1 VGYGPAVSSP
11 FLKIPESEWVASN
24 ALSFAILDK
33 YPVSQGHTLVIP
45 RRLVSSWFEATPEEQ
60 RAIFELVD
68 KVKRGLDASPRPPN
82 GYNIGINVGAAAGQ
96 TVFHLHVH
104 VIARYLGDMADP
116 RGGVRHVIPSKGNYL
131 RPPGKPLA
139 TGGVKDPFLLH
150 LEPLFARATDVA
162 VLAAFVRDSGLAEL
176 RESVHE
182 ALMRGA
188 RVRLLTGDYLS
199 ITQASALRELLSWT
213 SENEVQRDE
222 GAGTFEARIV
232 EEKHIRCSFHPKSW
246 RFEGPELAVAFV
258 GSSNVSRSAL
268 KTGIEWNLPV
278 ERDQNPRA
286 YQEVADE
293 FEAWWSRATCFDA
306 AWVTQYEQ
314 SSARPL
320 PLTRAVLPE
329 AEELFEEPAPSV
341 RRRAPHEVQLEALA
355 ALADSRGNG
364 QQRALVVLATGLGK
378 TLLAALD
385 IEAFEAALGRP
396 ARVLFLAHRSELLT
410 QAATTLR
417 PYLPKSTFGWFVG
430 PKGELDAD
438 VIFASVQKLSR
449 PENIAWL
456 KQIPAPDYVVI
467 DEVHHATAPSYL
479 TILENLQPTFLLGL
493 TATPERTDA
502 EDIFR
507 LFDDNI
513 VYRAD
518 LGEGIAR
525 DLLVPFAY
533 YGLKDDVEYEN
544 IPWRNRR
551 FDPAKLATAVQTEAR
566 MQRMWRAWG
575 EYPATRTLVFCASVP
590 HAEYV
595 RNWLRQQ
602 GVRVVAVHSGAETDD
617 RAAALS
623 KLATGELDAVCAVDI
638 FNEGIDVPGVD
649 RVVMLRPTESSV
661 VFLQQLGRGLRKADG
676 KSSVTIIDFVGNHW
690 MFLDRLQ
697 TLLSLG
703 SSQASPSLRDYLVNG
718 KQSELPPGC
727 SVQVELEA
735 KQLLANL
742 LPKGSEEVERMYRE
756 LRLAWGRRPTLDEL
770 YRLGYLPAALRMSWF
785 YFIKDQ
791 GDLTD
796 AEEHALGGRAAA
808 WFKEV
813 ETTHMSKSFKMV
825 LLQALLDAGALGEGL
840 SLQEL
845 ASRSLLLL
853 RQDPEL
859 RKDLEGV
866 KYLDGE
872 SGSEQ
877 QRFLSNWKALPVKAW
892 TQGEEWF
899 RVEGERFVSRLPVRA
914 ESRDAFNA
922 MTQELVDYRLAKY
935 LDQKRTSSLTNGFE
949 AKVSPSTTPILRLP
963 PRDKQSGIPDKPT
976 LVTLPDGSL
985 WEFKFVKIAINT
997 AWPAG
1002 DSTRTNRLPDLLR
1015 QWFGPKAGLPG
1026 TSFRVHFTKEAD
1038 AWHVEPV
1045 GAAVIPLLAR
1055 RTLAAFPSLRA
1066 AAGAAVDSLASIPEE
1081 RRVSLPLA
1089 SSADDLFAVRA
1100 SGDSMKGGER
1110 PIHDGDWLVM
1120 RYTRGVGIGALSGQ
1134 VALVQVPDVSGHAY
1148 QVKRIVQK
1156 GAQWL
1161 LCSDNPEYPS
1171 FDVLEGF
1178 TAIAQLVDIIRPER
1192 VGPFTGVL
1200 LSEEGAMKAFGLS
1213 SPPKTGRY
1221 SGHLFLCIDR
1231 RGILKSRDHIKQ
1243 DIPDRHPGETVF
1255 VLTRTGPEQPW
1266 RYAGIAPWSEAE
1278 GLWVLPEPV
1287 DTDTW
1292 AALGPTSEVE

>member
-1 VGYGPAVSSP
+1 
-11 FLKIPESEWVASN
+11 
-24 ALSFAILDK
+24 
-33 YPVSQGHTLVIP
+33 
-45 RRLVSSWFEATPEEQ
+45 
-60 RAIFELVD
+60 
-68 KVKRGLDASPRPPN
+68 
-82 GYNIGINVGAAAGQ
+82 
-96 TVFHLHVH
+96 
-104 VIARYLGDMADP
+104 M
-116 RGGVRHVIPSKGNYL
+116 
-131 RPPGKPLA
+131 
-139 TGGVKDPFLLH
+139 
-150 LEPLFARATDVA
+150 
-162 VLAAFVRDSGLAEL
+162 
-176 RESVHE
+176 
-182 ALMRGA
+182 
-188 RVRLLTGDYLS
+188 
-199 ITQASALRELLSWT
+199 
-213 SENEVQRDE
+213 SENEVQREE

-232 EEKHIRCSFHPKSW
+232 EEKKIRCSFHPKSW

-286 YQEVADE
+286 YQEVVDE

-314 SSARPL
+314 YSARPL

-341 RRRAPHEVQLEALA
+341 RRRDPHEVQIEALA
-355 ALADSRGNG
+355 ALAASRKNG

-385 IEAFEAALGRP
+385 IEAFEATRGQP

-449 PENIAWL
+449 PENIARL

-502 EDIFR
+502 GDIFR

-551 FDPAKLATAVQTEAR
+551 FDPAKLAAAVQTEAR
-566 MQRMWRAWG
+566 MQRMWRAWR

-703 SSQASPSLRDYLVNG
+703 SSRAAPSLRDYLVHG
-718 KQSELPPGC
+718 KQPELPPGC

-735 KQLLANL
+735 KQLLTSL
-742 LPKGSEEVERMYRE
+742 LPPGSQAVERMYRE
-756 LRLAWGRRPTLDEL
+756 LRHAWGRRPTLDEL
-770 YRLGYLPAALRMSWF
+770 YRLGYLPAASGMSWF
-785 YFIKDQ
+785 DFIRSQ

-796 AEEHALGGRAAA
+796 AEEHALGGRGAA
-808 WFKEV
+808 WFKELQ
-813 ETTHMSKSFKMV
+813 TTPMSKSFKVV
-825 LLQALLDAGALGEGL
+825 LIQALLNAGALEGGL
-840 SLQEL
+840 SLEEL
-845 ASRSLLLL
+845 ASRSFLLL
-853 RQDPEL
+853 RQAPEL
-859 RKDLEGV
+859 GKDLEGV
-866 KYLDGE
+866 KYLEGE

-877 QRFLSNWKALPVKAW
+877 QRFLANWKALPVKAW
-892 TQGEEWF
+892 TEDGEWF
-899 RVEGERFVSRLPVRA
+899 RVEGTRLASRLPIKE
-914 ESRDAFNA
+914 ESREAFNA
-922 MTQELVDYRLAKY
+922 MTQELVDYRLARY
-935 LDQKRTSSLTNGFE
+935 LDQKRASSLTSGFE
-949 AKVSPSTTPILRLP
+949 ATVSPSTTPILRLP
-963 PRDKQSGIPDKPT
+963 RRDRHPGIPDPAPEKQPT

-985 WEFKFVKIAINT
+985 WSFKFVKIAINT

-1015 QWFGPKAGLPG
+1015 EWFGPKAGLPG
-1026 TSFRVHFTKEAD
+1026 TSFRVHFKKETD
-1038 AWHVEPV
+1038 GWHVEPV
-1045 GAAVIPLLAR
+1045 GAAVIPLLPR

-1066 AAGAAVDSLASIPEE
+1066 AAGAARDSLASIPEE
-1081 RRVSLPLA
+1081 RRVNLPLA

-1120 RYTRGVGIGALSGQ
+1120 RYTRGVGIGALNGQ

-1161 LCSDNPEYPS
+1161 LRSDNPEYPS
-1171 FDVLEGF
+1171 FDVLEGV
-1178 TAIAQLVDIIRPER
+1178 TPIAQLVDIIRPER

-1200 LSEEGAMKAFGLS
+1200 INEEGAMKAFGLS

-1221 SGHLFLCIDR
+1221 NGHLFLCIDR

-1243 DIPDRHPGETVF
+1243 DIPGRHPGETAF

-1266 RYAGIAPWSEAE
+1266 RYAGIAHWSEAA
-1278 GLWVLPEPV
+1278 GVWVLAEPV
-1287 DTDTW
+1287 DLDTW
-1292 AALGPTSEVE
+1292 GALGPTSEVE